1 MNFFQE
7 KTMKSW
13 AKVNGRVVRNN
24 QITSKRNTKE
34 HVVYGHIGKKPFF
47 TRKVFPKK
55 KKTRRN

>member
-1 MNFFQE
+1 
-7 KTMKSW
+7 MKSW
-13 AKVNGRVVRNN
+13 AKVNGCVVRNN